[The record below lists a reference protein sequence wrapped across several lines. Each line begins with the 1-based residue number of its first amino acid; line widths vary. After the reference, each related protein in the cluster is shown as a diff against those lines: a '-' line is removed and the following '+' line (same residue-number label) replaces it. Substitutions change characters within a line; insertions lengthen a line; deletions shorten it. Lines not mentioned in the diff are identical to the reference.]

1 MLLHSNVL
9 RLSTVVLASALVA
22 GANADGKWLH
32 SSFVTSQVEGYRD
45 HFDVPG
51 ISVAVAK
58 NGKIIYSQAFGWA
71 DVKNKVPAEE
81 NTWFRLASV
90 SKPITAIMF
99 MELEQ
104 AGKIHRNHTIRQH
117 VPELPKHHTYR
128 LWHLLSHQSG
138 VRHYDGKNFNTDNK
152 YDTCMKA
159 LGRFDDDKLRF
170 IPGQEYHYSTHG
182 YTVLGAA
189 IEKVVKEPFANYLSR
204 RRTGWGL
211 SKLQVEPDSEH
222 KLISKT
228 YDREDKKNKQTSRD
242 NLSWKYPG
250 GGMMSTARDLCQ
262 LGINLAAGKILNKS
276 NLDTMW
282 KGRDAKIEDSNYGLG
297 WGVGSYGGTRSVAHS
312 GSQNGAN
319 SYWRILPDKGI
330 VVVVLSNRDAH
341 DPKKLANFLTN
352 AALSEGNGSLGKM
365 IYD

>member
-1 MLLHSNVL
+1 MLLHSNAF
-9 RLSTVVLASALVA
+9 RLSTIVLASALVA
-22 GANADGKWLH
+22 GAQADGKWIH

-58 NGKIIYSQAFGWA
+58 NGNIIYSRGFGWA
-71 DVKNKVPAEE
+71 DSKNKVAVTDD
-81 NTWFRLASV
+81 TWFRLASV
-90 SKPITAIMF
+90 SKPITAILT

-104 AGKIHRNHTIRQH
+104 QGKIHRNNRIRDI
-117 VPELPKHHTYR
+117 VPELPKHHDYR
-128 LWHLLSHQSG
+128 IWHLLTHQSG
-138 VRHYDGKNFNTDNK
+138 IRHYDGKNYETDK
-152 YDTCMKA
+152 FYATCLEA
-159 LGRFDDDKLRF
+159 TSRFSKDKLLF
-170 IPGQEYHYSTHG
+170 IPGQEYRYSTHA

-189 IEKVVKEPFANYLSR
+189 IEKVVKEPFNTYLSR
-204 RRTGWGL
+204 RRTAWGL
-211 SKLQVEPDSEH
+211 SRLQAEPQSEH
-222 KLISKT
+222 KLIAKT
-228 YDREDKKNKQTSRD
+228 YDRHKGKNRQTHRD
-242 NLSWKYPG
+242 DLSWKYPG
-250 GGMMSTARDLCQ
+250 GGMMSTARDLCR
-262 LGINLAAGKILNKS
+262 LGINLAAGQILNKTS
-276 NLDTMW
+276 LDTMW

-297 WGVGSYGGTRSVAHS
+297 WSVGSYGNTRSVAHS

-365 IYD
+365 MYD